1 MTEQQKHR
9 GRITEK
15 CLEHG
20 KKYLKENK
28 EKSEEDKKNQKN
40 VRKLKFLA
48 CPRIITT
55 PSRTKHRTIS
65 KNLRNIKKLRG

>member
-28 EKSEEDKKNQKN
+28 EKSEEDKKKSKECKETQILSMSLE
-40 VRKLKFLA
+40 KLQHHLEQSIEPIVKILE
-48 CPRIITT
+48 ILK
-55 PSRTKHRTIS
+55 S
-65 KNLRNIKKLRG
+65 

>member
-28 EKSEEDKKNQKN
+28 EKSEEDKK
-40 VRKLKFLA
+40 
-48 CPRIITT
+48 
-55 PSRTKHRTIS
+55 
-65 KNLRNIKKLRG
+65 